1 MIHQLKD
8 IDYLTIDGYSRRDY
22 PEAASSEWWRYIITV
37 GNTKSRLFPLGR
49 MGWRTIA
56 IPGGWLRKVMR
67 QLGEGTLIVYG
78 LGDWQQPFAT
88 HTITLSSA
96 GIEETRRLRGTTYH
110 LEQFGGNHGSAQ

>member
-1 MIHQLKD
+1 VIHQLKD

-22 PEAASSEWWRYIITV
+22 PDAASCEWWRYIITV
-37 GNTKSRLFPLGR
+37 GGTRSQLLPLKR

-56 IPGGWLRKVMR
+56 IPGHWLRKVMKR
-67 QLGEGTLIVYG
+67 LGEGTLVVYG
-78 LGDWQQPFAT
+78 LGDWEQPFAT

-110 LEQFGGNHGSAQ
+110 LEQFGDLQ